1 MMKKRDIGWLF
12 AGTLIGIAGTCAW
25 KHKGEKQS
33 RKNVAK
39 YLDLF
44 RIMNQYVVT
53 KQHHKELADYFE
65 EKGYE
70 RIAVYG
76 MSHLG
81 QRLIDDL
88 KDSRTQVVY
97 GVDRRADRLTYS
109 LPIYDPSEDLPEVDA
124 IVVTA
129 YDFDEIAEVLAE
141 KMDCEILQ
149 FSDIL
154 FDV

>member
-1 MMKKRDIGWLF
+1 
-12 AGTLIGIAGTCAW
+12 
-25 KHKGEKQS
+25 
-33 RKNVAK
+33 
-39 YLDLF
+39 
-44 RIMNQYVVT
+44 
-53 KQHHKELADYFE
+53 
-65 EKGYE
+65 
-70 RIAVYG
+70 